1 MTAGRIW
8 FYVLTFDL
16 CPEGAEINVIARCTS
31 EEKARAFRVTR
42 RLSPAKALVR
52 SAAVKLPPGRYSG
65 KSFDEEA
72 GVRAGKLVR
81 CFLAVDG

>member
-1 MTAGRIW
+1 MSAGRIW
-8 FYVLTFDL
+8 WYVLTFGL
-16 CPEGAEINVIARCTS
+16 CPEGAEINVLARCTT

-52 SAAVKLPPGRYSG
+52 SAAVKLPPGRYTG
-65 KSFDEEA
+65 KSLDEEA
-72 GVRAGKLVR
+72 GVRAGTLVR